1 VADGPEAPKR
11 RVGQRRQLHQRV
23 IYLTQTCDDH
33 GVIEFRQR
41 GIPCPRERSFASLD
55 RGSTP
60 KPVDLKIAAQL
71 RQPDRLGSKRQ
82 RLYKLTLILIY
93 CQIWPFSALLWAE
106 NQPIVGGGLSPTL
119 TVYELKS
126 TFSL

>member
-1 VADGPEAPKR
+1 MGHGPPWATILVCRLSLRVRPKSCRGADGREAPKR

-41 GIPCPRERSFASLD
+41 GIPSPRERSFASLD

-60 KPVDLKIAAQL
+60 KPVDLKTGA
-71 RQPDRLGSKRQ
+71 
-82 RLYKLTLILIY
+82 
-93 CQIWPFSALLWAE
+93 
-106 NQPIVGGGLSPTL
+106 
-119 TVYELKS
+119 
-126 TFSL
+126 